1 MGLYGWSNIID
12 EPVICVTVTTSPGE
26 VHLIESID
34 ASVHSHTT
42 KYLVDIFN
50 QAITKCKTQF
60 NCFVDSIVTDSANNG
75 CAPNLKEKSKTL
87 LFMDAQHIF

>member
-1 MGLYGWSNIID
+1 MSLYSLFIIVN

-26 VHLIESID
+26 VHFIEPINV
-34 ASVHSHTT
+34 SVHSHTT